1 MPTLVWVLAASLA
14 MSLLALTGSLTL
26 LLPERTFK
34 QLVLPM
40 VALAAGSLVGGA
52 LFHLLP
58 EAVGT
63 LGNRLAVYGWLAAGL
78 LSFFVLEQY
87 LHWHHC
93 HRPLG
98 AHRPLGYLILVAD
111 GLHNLIG
118 GLAIGAAF
126 VTDLRL
132 GVVTWLVAA
141 AHEVPQE
148 LGDFGILVHSG
159 WRRRAALA
167 YNLASAST
175 VLVGAV
181 AAYLL
186 AAQVQVA
193 VLLAFAA
200 GNFLYIALADLVPE
214 LTTSPAP
221 HEKAIHTAGFA
232 LGLLLLLL
240 VALLD

>member
-1 MPTLVWVLAASLA
+1 MPTLLWVLAAGLG

-34 QLVLPM
+34 QLVLPL

-58 EAVGT
+58 QAVT
-63 LGNRLAVYGWLAAGL
+63 SLGNQLAVYGWLAAGL
-78 LSFFVLEQY
+78 LSFLLLEQY

-111 GLHNLIG
+111 ALHNLIG

-126 VTDLRL
+126 VTDTRL
-132 GVVTWLVAA
+132 GLVTWLVAA

-159 WRRRAALA
+159 WTRRAALA
-167 YNLASAST
+167 YNLASAAT
-175 VLVGAV
+175 VLVGALT
-181 AAYLL
+181 AYLL

-200 GNFLYIALADLVPE
+200 GNFLYVALADLVPE

-221 HEKAIHTAGFA
+221 HDKALHTTGFT
-232 LGLLLLLL
+232 LGLLLLFL

>member
-1 MPTLVWVLAASLA
+1 MPTLAWVLAAGVA

-26 LLPERTFK
+26 LLPERVFK
-34 QLVLPM
+34 QLVLPL
-40 VALAAGSLVGGA
+40 VALAAGSLLGGA
-52 LFHLLP
+52 VFHLLP
-58 EAVGT
+58 AAVAT
-63 LGNRLAVYGWLAAGL
+63 LGNRLVVYGWLAAGL
-78 LSFFVLEQY
+78 AGFFLLEQY

-111 GLHNLIG
+111 GFHNLVG

-126 VTDLRL
+126 ITDTRL

-159 WRRRAALA
+159 WTRRAALA
-167 YNLASAST
+167 FNLASAAT
-175 VLVGAV
+175 VVVGAV
-181 AAYLL
+181 AAYAL
-186 AAQVQVA
+186 AAQLQVA

-200 GNFLYIALADLVPE
+200 GNFLYIALADLLPE

-221 HEKAIHTAGFA
+221 HDKAVHTAGFT

>member
-14 MSLLALTGSLTL
+14 MSLLALTGSLAL

-34 QLVLPM
+34 QLVLPL

-58 EAVGT
+58 GAVAT
-63 LGNRLAVYGWLAAGL
+63 LGNHLAVYGWLAAGL
-78 LSFFVLEQY
+78 VSFFLLEQY

-111 GLHNLIG
+111 ALHNLIG

-126 VTDLRL
+126 VTDTRL

-141 AHEVPQE
+141 AHEVPR
-148 LGDFGILVHSG
+148 S
-159 WRRRAALA
+159 WA
-167 YNLASAST
+167 
-175 VLVGAV
+175 
-181 AAYLL
+181 
-186 AAQVQVA
+186 
-193 VLLAFAA
+193 
-200 GNFLYIALADLVPE
+200 
-214 LTTSPAP
+214 TS
-221 HEKAIHTAGFA
+221 
-232 LGLLLLLL
+232 
-240 VALLD
+240 

>member
-1 MPTLVWVLAASLA
+1 VGAGRRLA
-14 MSLLALTGSLTL
+14 
-26 LLPERTFK
+26 R
-34 QLVLPM
+34 VLPCW
-40 VALAAGSLVGGA
+40 SSTCT
-52 LFHLLP
+52 
-58 EAVGT
+58 GT
-63 LGNRLAVYGWLAAGL
+63 TATGPG
-78 LSFFVLEQY
+78 
-87 LHWHHC
+87 
-93 HRPLG
+93 RPP
-98 AHRPLGYLILVAD
+98 PLGYLILVAD
-111 GLHNLIG
+111 GLY
-118 GLAIGAAF
+118 
-126 VTDLRL
+126 
-132 GVVTWLVAA
+132 
-141 AHEVPQE
+141 
-148 LGDFGILVHSG
+148 SG

-181 AAYLL
+181 AAYAL

-221 HEKAIHTAGFA
+221 HDKAIHTAGFA

>member
-1 MPTLVWVLAASLA
+1 
-14 MSLLALTGSLTL
+14 
-26 LLPERTFK
+26 
-34 QLVLPM
+34 
-40 VALAAGSLVGGA
+40 VA
-52 LFHLLP
+52 
-58 EAVGT
+58 T
-63 LGNRLAVYGWLAAGL
+63 LGNQLTVYGWLAAGL
-78 LSFFVLEQY
+78 VGFFLLEQY

-111 GLHNLIG
+111 ALHNLIG

-126 VTDLRL
+126 VTDTRL
-132 GVVTWLVAA
+132 GVITWLVAA

-159 WRRRAALA
+159 WTRRAALA
-167 YNLASAST
+167 YNLASAAT
-175 VLVGAV
+175 VLVGAL

-186 AAQVQVA
+186 AAQLQVTG
-193 VLLAFAA
+193 LLAFAA

-221 HEKAIHTAGFA
+221 HDKAIHTAGFA

-240 VALLD
+240 IALLD